1 MTIQA
6 QTPLRIPYGVADYVK
21 LRTRGH
27 YFVDKTHYLP
37 LLEQS
42 GEFLFLIR
50 PRRFGKSLLQSVME
64 CYYDAEWAKQF
75 DDLFGGTWIHAQPTP
90 ERGQYLTLRFD
101 FSMVAT
107 SQPEQ
112 IAASFDAHLRLRI
125 DDLLVRHATA
135 IPPED
140 AEAIR
145 REPNSTQK
153 LQHLFGV
160 LTQRRLGLYLFID
173 EYDHFANNILVRQGA
188 EAYRALTHGGGFFR
202 DFFAL
207 LKGATGQSGGGLERL
222 FITGVSPLTMDDVT
236 SGFNIGANISLDPS
250 FNGLLGFTHA
260 ELETLF
266 AAFGQDLAPH
276 RAIIDE
282 WYNHYHFHKGRHE
295 PIVNS
300 DMALYYL
307 QSLYR
312 LNTPPDELIDHNVRI
327 DYGKLRHLLLV
338 DQQMMRAGSEAPS
351 AGVALNGNFSQ
362 LRALIESG
370 EVVSPVQTSFPAERL
385 HQPENFVSLLY
396 YLGLLS
402 FAGERRGLPLLRVPN
417 QTVHQLL
424 YGYLREAY
432 ADAGI
437 FRPATWRI
445 ADLLGRMAYG
455 GDWQPFFTYLA
466 ECISEQA
473 SVRDYLQGEKMIQGF
488 LLAWLNLTPYFQ
500 VWSEQEQGGGFV
512 DLYLAPFHFRYP
524 DMEHAYLIELKYL
537 KRNED
542 SPDRRKERLEEARA
556 QLRRYVGDR
565 RVRET
570 LGGAKLHLL
579 VLLYSGWELVHC
591 EELQIQTG
599 ETERE

>member
-1 MTIQA
+1 MTIPA

-21 LRTRGH
+21 LRRGH
-27 YFVDKTHYLP
+27 EYYVDKTPYLP
-37 LLEQS
+37 HLEQA
-42 GEFLFLIR
+42 GRFLFLIR

-75 DDLFGGTWIHAQPTP
+75 DELFGGTWIHAHPTP
-90 ERGQYLTLRFD
+90 ERGRYLTLRFD

-125 DDLLVRHATA
+125 DDLLVRHAA
-135 IPPED
+135 VIPPED
-140 AEAIR
+140 AAAIR

-160 LTQRRLGLYLFID
+160 LTQCRLGLYLFID

-236 SGFNIGANISLDPS
+236 SGFNIGRNISLDAR

-260 ELETLF
+260 ELEALF
-266 AAFGQDLAPH
+266 TAFGQDLAPH

-282 WYNHYHFHKGRHE
+282 WYNHYHFNKGRHE

-307 QSLYR
+307 QALGDQG
-312 LNTPPDELIDHNVRI
+312 LPPDELIDHNVRI

-338 DQQMMRAGSEAPS
+338 DQQMARVSPETPDD
-351 AGVALNGNFSQ
+351 GVVLNGNFSQ

-402 FAGERRGLPLLRVPN
+402 FAGECEGTPLLQVPN
-417 QTVHQLL
+417 RTVRQLL

-437 FRPATWRI
+437 FTPASWQIGERLRAMAWR
-445 ADLLGRMAYG
+445 
-455 GDWQPFFTYLA
+455 GDWQPFFAYLA
-466 ECISEQA
+466 ECIGEQA

-500 VWSEQEQGGGFV
+500 VWTEQEQGGGFV

-524 DMEHAYLIELKYL
+524 DMGHAYLIELKYL
-537 KRNED
+537 KRSED
-542 SPDRRKERLEEARA
+542 APDRRKERLEEART
-556 QLRRYVGDR
+556 QLCRYAGDR

-570 LGGAKLHLL
+570 LGGARLHPL
-579 VLLYSGWELVHC
+579 VLLYSGWELVHS
-591 EELQIQTG
+591 EEIQLQSG
-599 ETERE
+599 GTESA